1 MSSPPTPPIKDF
13 YYIDGEIRYD
23 KVYEYLNSLFGMGR
37 VPLSTPTWGVGNSSR
52 VVFRMPS
59 LAVPAIFEQP
69 PERFSINENN
79 LDPKIRP
86 FTLYYLFNEE
96 RRHSGI
102 GQSNGFI
109 FDSGGKFIFIVP
121 ENNARPNSKVV
132 IFSRQSSKAFLRGED
147 RFTWTT
153 STTLL
158 PSRFRNLKD
167 SSIATMMVGKS
178 FLSYKALNIIN
189 PMSRTLNYSKWGF
202 QT

>member
-1 MSSPPTPPIKDF
+1 MSSPPIPSVKDF
-13 YYIDGEIRYD
+13 YYIDGEIRYA
-23 KVYEYLNSLFGMGR
+23 KVYEYLNSLFGMGGWHTAIK
-37 VPLSTPTWGVGNSSR
+37 SGR

-69 PERFSINENN
+69 PERFSIDENN
-79 LDPKIRP
+79 LDPNIRP

-96 RRHSGI
+96 RRHSGV

-121 ENNARPNSKVV
+121 KNNVRPNSNVV

-147 RFTWTT
+147 RFSWTT
-153 STTLL
+153 TTTLL
-158 PSRFRNLKD
+158 STRFRTLKD
-167 SSIATMMVGKS
+167 SSIATMMVGKT

-189 PMSRTLNYSKWGF
+189 PMSRTLNYSSLGF